1 MNIRQNRW
9 KNARNQIGIIEEII
23 GENQNLQDL
32 TELILAIEKSSQK

>member
-23 GENQNLQDL
+23 GENQNLQEL
-32 TELILAIEKSSQK
+32 TELIFAFEKSSQK